1 MTGTTIP
8 SSSVLITAEVLEQAA
23 VLGADLYRPL
33 WTGNSGEQSTGE
45 TVARHLEA
53 AADLLDETGW
63 VRTWTVE
70 AGQLGPIEDGASTET
85 MLRHFLDYVRE
96 EDAPGK
102 PATAVA
108 ALGRIA
114 GTEHGDP
121 DTRDIAQHVLDLLVQ
136 AATGSPAARFSPWAE
151 RLHRTHAEITLMLTA
166 AALFARTYGPAAP
179 AAN

>member
-1 MTGTTIP
+1 M
-8 SSSVLITAEVLEQAA
+8 LITAAVLEQAA

-33 WTGNSGEQSTGE
+33 WTGSSGEQSTGE

-63 VRTWTVE
+63 IRTWTVE

-85 MLRHFLDYVRE
+85 MLRHLLDYVRE
-96 EDAPGK
+96 EEEAPGA
-102 PATAVA
+102 PTTAVA

-136 AATGSPAARFSPWAE
+136 AATGSPTARFSPWSE